1 MQKDLKEKRV
11 FTYNP
16 SETVADPLNLQIL
29 TELQKEPRLSMT
41 KLGKLVGLSP
51 PAVTERVRR
60 LEEAGVIKNY
70 RLEIAP
76 AALGLPLTAFIR
88 VRPHSGQQLGKIAEL
103 AQSIPEITECH
114 RVTGEDCF
122 IVKVH
127 LPSLE
132 QLDSILDEFLRYGT
146 TTTSL
151 VQSSPVSLRP
161 PPLP

>member
-1 MQKDLKEKRV
+1 MQKDLKEKQV

-16 SETVADPLNLQIL
+16 TETVADPLNLQIL
-29 TELQKEPRLSMT
+29 TELQKDPRLSMT
-41 KLGKLVGLSP
+41 RLGKLVGLSP

-60 LEEAGVIKNY
+60 LEDLGVIKNY
-70 RLEIAP
+70 RLEIPP

-88 VRPHSGQQLGKIAEL
+88 VRPHSGQQLVKIAEL
-103 AQSIPEITECH
+103 ARSIPEVTECH

-122 IVKVH
+122 IVKVY
-127 LPSLE
+127 LPGLE
-132 QLDSILDEFLRYGT
+132 QLDCILDEFLRYGT